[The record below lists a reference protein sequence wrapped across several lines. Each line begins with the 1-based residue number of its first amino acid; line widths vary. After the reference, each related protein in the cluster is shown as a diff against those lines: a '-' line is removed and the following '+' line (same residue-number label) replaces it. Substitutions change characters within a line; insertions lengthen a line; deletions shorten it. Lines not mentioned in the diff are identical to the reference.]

1 MRQCQRQRSGT
12 RCPAGGRARP
22 HLTDVVLVFGD
33 VGEVREIAEGAH
45 DAHGLADRHA
55 VEDEFEL
62 MPGRPVVVPVEADR
76 GLPDAFDQ
84 IEYVGTFLIAHGVAQ
99 DTPEQANIV
108 PQPGVLLQR
117 LRIFVA
123 IGPQFGIRRHD
134 LGRHR
139 RLLQKL
145 PGNPQSA
152 IFLPQRKI
160 KIEAVLRV
168 DVLNLS
174 AASQILRPARSQ

>member
-1 MRQCQRQRSGT
+1 
-12 RCPAGGRARP
+12 
-22 HLTDVVLVFGD
+22 
-33 VGEVREIAEGAH
+33 
-45 DAHGLADRHA
+45 
-55 VEDEFEL
+55 

-84 IEYVGTFLIAHGVAQ
+84 IEYVGTFLIAHGVAE

-123 IGPQFGIRRHD
+123 IGPQFAIRRHD

-139 RLLQKL
+139 
-145 PGNPQSA
+145 
-152 IFLPQRKI
+152 
-160 KIEAVLRV
+160 
-168 DVLNLS
+168 
-174 AASQILRPARSQ
+174 